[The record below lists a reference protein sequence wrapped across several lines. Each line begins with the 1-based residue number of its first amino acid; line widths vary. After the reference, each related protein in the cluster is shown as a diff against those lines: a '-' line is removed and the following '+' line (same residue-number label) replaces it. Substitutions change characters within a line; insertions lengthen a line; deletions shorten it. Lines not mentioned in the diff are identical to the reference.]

1 MITLVLA
8 VGISIVVSAGCSLL
22 ESVLYSTRVITLEA
36 AADGDKVRAHRMQHL
51 KLKVENPL
59 AAILILN
66 TLANTAGAA
75 LAGWAAGE
83 VWGPGSLWVFSLCFT
98 LAILLFSEIIPKT
111 VGAVHWKKLWRR
123 SVNPLLGMCLVLKPM
138 IVLTQAVTRLIT
150 KSREQQTPVSED
162 EILAAARL
170 GATGGEISAME
181 RDLIQNIIHLEDVRA
196 ADILTPRTV
205 MLMVD
210 GQSDLAQIK
219 EQAVGWPYSRV
230 PVFEETMDQVVGY
243 ILKSEVLAAPK
254 ANDNKPVRELA
265 KPVSFVPATA
275 NALSLLSSFL
285 RRRKHL
291 YMVVDEYGGIMGLV
305 TLEDVLESL
314 VGSEIIDENDTV
326 ADLQEMARQRGAR
339 VLHAT
344 ESPDTEIE

>member
-1 MITLVLA
+1 MLTLVLA
-8 VGISIVVSAGCSLL
+8 VGLSIVISAGCSLL
-22 ESVLYSTRVITLEA
+22 ESVLYSTRIITLEA
-36 AADGDKVRAHRMQHL
+36 AAASDQIRARRMQNL

-59 AAILILN
+59 SAILILN

-75 LAGWAAGE
+75 LAGWAAGQ
-83 VWGPGSLWVFSLCFT
+83 VWGPGSLWVFSLSFT

-111 VGAVHWKKLWRR
+111 VGAVHWKRLWRG
-123 SVNPLLGMCLVLKPM
+123 SVSPLMAMCLVLKPI

-150 KSREQQTPVSED
+150 KNREEHSPVSEA

-170 GATGGEISAME
+170 GATGGEISPME

-210 GQSDLAQIK
+210 GSSRLGEIRA
-219 EQAVGWPYSRV
+219 QAVSWPYSRV
-230 PVFEETMDQVVGY
+230 PVFEETMDQVEGY
-243 ILKSEVLAAPK
+243 ILKSDVLAAPQSRD
-254 ANDNKPVRELA
+254 AEPVRELS
-265 KPVSFVPATA
+265 KPVIFVPASA
-275 NALSLLSSFL
+275 NALSLLGSFL
-285 RRRKHL
+285 RRKKHL

-314 VGSEIIDENDTV
+314 VGSEIVDESDTV

-344 ESPDTEIE
+344 QSPDTEK